1 MSNNITISIDVTL
14 LQKER
19 FKTVTR
25 KNGSTAKFA
34 ELVLVE
40 TPDGQYGDFMVKQSI
55 SKEEREAKVEMPIL
69 GNGRYLVSKGN
80 SAPRKSAP
88 TPTPQQAAEDSIP
101 F

>member
-69 GNGRYLVSKGN
+69 GNGRYLVSKGKP
-80 SAPRKSAP
+80 AAKPQPA
-88 TPTPQQAAEDSIP
+88 PQQDQGDDVP

>member
-1 MSNNITISIDVTL
+1 MSNNIAISIDVTL

-25 KNGSTAKFA
+25 KNGSLAKFA
-34 ELVLVE
+34 DLVLVE

-69 GNGRYLVSKGN
+69 GNGRYLVSKGKP
-80 SAPRKSAP
+80 AAK
-88 TPTPQQAAEDSIP
+88 QQPAQQQDESSEIP

>member
-1 MSNNITISIDVTL
+1 MSNNIAISNDVTL

-34 ELVLVE
+34 DLVLVE

-69 GNGRYLVSKGN
+69 GNGKYLVSKGKP
-80 SAPRKSAP
+80 SSKPQPAPK
-88 TPTPQQAAEDSIP
+88 QDEDGQVH

>member
-1 MSNNITISIDVTL
+1 MSNNIAISIDVTL

-34 ELVLVE
+34 DLVLVE

-55 SKEEREAKVEMPIL
+55 SKDERKANVEMPIL
-69 GNGRYLVSKGN
+69 GNGRYLVSK
-80 SAPRKSAP
+80 AKPAAKPQPA
-88 TPTPQQAAEDSIP
+88 PQQDEPSDVP